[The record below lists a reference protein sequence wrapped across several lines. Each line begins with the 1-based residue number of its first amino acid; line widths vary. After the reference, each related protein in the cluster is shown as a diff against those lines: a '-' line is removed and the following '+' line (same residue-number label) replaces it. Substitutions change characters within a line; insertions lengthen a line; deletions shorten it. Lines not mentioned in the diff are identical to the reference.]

1 MIYLSNMSK
10 GALPL
15 NTVGYVISHK
25 NGENRRALFPNE
37 CLQLRHPERA
47 VFETGYGAALGFSDE
62 EYRQTGVKIGSRE
75 DALSCD
81 VIVDVKLGDADF
93 MDALAPGKVLCGW
106 AHTVQKTVFAG
117 KAIRAGHT
125 VIALEHLKEHGR
137 YLFYRNR
144 EIAGEAAIL
153 HAFRY
158 CGKMPY
164 DCKVCI
170 LGNGQTAKGA
180 MRMLTALGAEVDIFG
195 RKMEK
200 TFRRLMFQYDV
211 IVNCV
216 YWDTSRTDRLIY
228 REDLKAMRPGTM
240 IVDVSCD
247 PYLEIETSHPTTIDD
262 PVYTVDG
269 VIHYAVD
276 NTPAMYP
283 HTVSKVFSRS
293 FLKYADALAAGHYPE
308 NLRRAIDLDRGR
320 IVNPEIR
327 SFREARGLFCE

>member
-1 MIYLSNMSK
+1 MR
-10 GALPL
+10 ALK
-15 NTVGYVISHK
+15 TVGYVISHK
-25 NGENRRALFPNE
+25 NGENRRALFPAQ
-37 CLQLRHPERA
+37 CTQLKFPGQA
-47 VFETGYGAALGFSDE
+47 IFETGYGLSLGFSDADYE
-62 EYRQTGVKIGSRE
+62 CAGVKIASRE
-75 DALSCD
+75 EVLRAD
-81 VIVDVKLGDADF
+81 VIVDVKLGDAEYLD
-93 MDALAPGKVLCGW
+93 MLAPGKILCGW
-106 AHTVQKTVFAG
+106 AHTVQKTDFAG

-125 VIALEHLKEHGR
+125 VIALEHLRENGR

-170 LGNGQTAKGA
+170 IGNGQTAKGA
-180 MRMLTALGAEVDIFG
+180 MRMLTGLGAEVDIFG

-200 TFRRLMFQYDV
+200 TFRKLMFQYDV

-216 YWDTSRTDRLIY
+216 YWDTARSDRLIY
-228 REDLKAMRPGTM
+228 REDLKRMRPGTM
-240 IVDVSCD
+240 IIDVSCD
-247 PYLEIETSHPTTIDD
+247 PYLEIETSHPTTIDH

-283 HTVSKVFSRS
+283 YTTSKIFSRN
-293 FLKYADALAAGHYPE
+293 FLKYADALASGNYPE
-308 NLRRAIDLDRGR
+308 NLRRAIDIENGK

-327 SFREARGLFCE
+327 RFREERGLFCE

>member
-1 MIYLSNMSK
+1 MY
-10 GALPL
+10 
-15 NTVGYVISHK
+15 TVGYVISHK
-25 NGENRRALFPNE
+25 NNENRRALFP
-37 CLQLRHPERA
+37 QDAAHLRCA
-47 VFETGYGAALGFSDE
+47 QQVILETGYGHSLGFSDA
-62 EYRQTGVKIGSRE
+62 EYQSAGVRIGSRE
-75 DALSCD
+75 EALQAD
-81 VIVDVKLGDADF
+81 VIVDVKLGDADYLSE
-93 MDALAPGKVLCGW
+93 LAPGKILCGW
-106 AHTVQKTVFAG
+106 AHTVQKTEFAG
-117 KAIRAGHT
+117 RAIRDGHT
-125 VIALEHLKEHGR
+125 VIALEHLKENGR

-170 LGNGQTAKGA
+170 IGNGQTAKGA
-180 MRMLTALGAEVDIFG
+180 MRMLTGLGAEVDIFG

-200 TFRRLMFQYDV
+200 TFRKLMFQYDV

-216 YWDTSRTDRLIY
+216 YWDTARTDRLIY
-228 REDLKAMRPGTM
+228 REDLKKMRPGTM
-240 IVDVSCD
+240 IIDVSCD

-283 HTVSKVFSRS
+283 YTTSKVFSRN
-293 FLKYADALAAGHYPE
+293 FLRYADALAAGHYPE
-308 NLRRAIDLDRGR
+308 NLKRAIDLESGR

-327 SFREARGLFCE
+327 RFREERGLFCE

>member
-1 MIYLSNMSK
+1 MY
-10 GALPL
+10 
-15 NTVGYVISHK
+15 TVGYVISHK
-25 NGENRRALFPNE
+25 NNENRRALFP
-37 CLQLRHPERA
+37 QDAAHLRCA
-47 VFETGYGAALGFSDE
+47 QQVILETGYGHSLGFSDA
-62 EYRQTGVKIGSRE
+62 EYQSAGVRIGSRE
-75 DALSCD
+75 EALQAD
-81 VIVDVKLGDADF
+81 VIVDVKLGDADYLSE
-93 MDALAPGKVLCGW
+93 LAPGKILCGW
-106 AHTVQKTVFAG
+106 AHTVQKTEFAG
-117 KAIRAGHT
+117 RAIRDGHT
-125 VIALEHLKEHGR
+125 VIALEHLKENGR

-164 DCKVCI
+164 DCRVCI
-170 LGNGQTAKGA
+170 IGNGQTAKGA
-180 MRMLTALGAEVDIFG
+180 LRMLTGLGAEVDVFG

-200 TFRRLMFQYDV
+200 TFRKLMFQYDV

-216 YWDTSRTDRLIY
+216 YWDTARTDRLIY
-228 REDLKAMRPGTM
+228 REDLKKMRPGTM

-247 PYLEIETSHPTTIDD
+247 PYLEIETSHPTTIDH

-283 HTVSKVFSRS
+283 YTTSKVFSRN
-293 FLKYADALAAGHYPE
+293 FARYADALALGQYPE
-308 NLRRAIDLDRGR
+308 NLRQAIDIEQGQ

-327 SFREARGLFCE
+327 RFREKRGLFCE

>member
-1 MIYLSNMSK
+1 MR
-10 GALPL
+10 
-15 NTVGYVISHK
+15 
-25 NGENRRALFPNE
+25 EN
-37 CLQLRHPERA
+37 
-47 VFETGYGAALGFSDE
+47 
-62 EYRQTGVKIGSRE
+62 
-75 DALSCD
+75 
-81 VIVDVKLGDADF
+81 
-93 MDALAPGKVLCGW
+93 
-106 AHTVQKTVFAG
+106 
-117 KAIRAGHT
+117 
-125 VIALEHLKEHGR
+125 GR

-170 LGNGQTAKGA
+170 VGNGQTAKGA
-180 MRMLTALGAEVDIFG
+180 MRMLTGLGAEVDIFG

-200 TFRRLMFQYDV
+200 TFRKLMFQYDV

-216 YWDTSRTDRLIY
+216 YWDTSRSDRLIY
-228 REDLKAMRPGTM
+228 REDLKRMRPGTM
-240 IVDVSCD
+240 IIDVSCD

-283 HTVSKVFSRS
+283 YTTSKIFSRN
-293 FLKYADALAAGHYPE
+293 FLKYADALASGSYPE
-308 NLRRAIDLDRGR
+308 NLRRAIDIENGR
-320 IVNPEIR
+320 IINPEIR
-327 SFREARGLFCE
+327 RFREERGLFCE